1 MALIKVEAL
10 AGYLLE
16 EALAQLLRHN
26 GYRLLSTADEDPF
39 ALREAGHGLLVRGR
53 GADHQADA
61 LGELLM
67 PSPFSLPV
75 RLFVEGKNRGAK
87 VSLAEVRNAHGTISD
102 VNEHYSSQLAGAK
115 SRPQRRY
122 QYRYALFSAK
132 GFKADAQG
140 YALAQQISLIDL
152 SGPAFQP
159 LVATVNG
166 AARSVSPPVGTIEG
180 TNYRRWGDDE
190 RAAVLHRARAPRR
203 VVRLVQDSPSAAHLP
218 TSVSAAPIRRLALL
232 PPPSLAV
239 GG

>member
-152 SGPAFQP
+152 GRPSSRSSQRSTARPGRCPRPSG
-159 LVATVNG
+159 
-166 AARSVSPPVGTIEG
+166 RS
-180 TNYRRWGDDE
+180 
-190 RAAVLHRARAPRR
+190 RARTTGGGGTTNAPLFCIGLGLLAASFAWSRIRR
-203 VVRLVQDSPSAAHLP
+203 RRRICQPVFRLRRSAA
-218 TSVSAAPIRRLALL
+218 
-232 PPPSLAV
+232 
-239 GG
+239 